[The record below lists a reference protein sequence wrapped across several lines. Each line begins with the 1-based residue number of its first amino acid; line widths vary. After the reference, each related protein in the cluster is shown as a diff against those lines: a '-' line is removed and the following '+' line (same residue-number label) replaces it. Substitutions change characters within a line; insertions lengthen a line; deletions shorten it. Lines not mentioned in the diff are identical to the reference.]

1 MLVIY
6 GIKGNLMR
14 VQSGKAKGRRLQ
26 QLVRDA
32 ILEMFPE
39 LEPDDCRSTPLGT
52 QGEDIQLSPKA
63 RAAVPVSIE
72 CKARKSFKTFYD
84 FYEQARGQGKGEP
97 VVVIKQDRAKPLA
110 LVDMQFLLKLLRD
123 SYEHNKV

>member
-1 MLVIY
+1 MKVIY
-6 GIKGNLMR
+6 GIKGNLMK

-32 ILEMFPE
+32 ILDMFPE
-39 LEPDDCRSTPLGT
+39 LEPDDCRSTAMGSS
-52 QGEDIQLSPKA
+52 GEDIQLSPKA
-63 RAAVPVSIE
+63 RATIPISVE

>member
-1 MLVIY
+1 M
-6 GIKGNLMR
+6 K

-32 ILEMFPE
+32 ILDMFPE

-63 RAAVPVSIE
+63 RATIPISVE

-110 LVDMQFLLKLLRD
+110 VVDMQFLLKLLKD